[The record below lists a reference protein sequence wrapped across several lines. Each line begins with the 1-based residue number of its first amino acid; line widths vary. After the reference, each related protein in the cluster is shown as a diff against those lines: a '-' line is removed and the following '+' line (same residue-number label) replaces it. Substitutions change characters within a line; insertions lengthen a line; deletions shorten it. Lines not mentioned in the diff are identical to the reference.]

1 MIPMLK
7 LTYRIFVFLLILM
20 TTGLFYL
27 SYFGLTTNKFNNVI
41 EKKINKIFPN
51 KDIKI
56 QEVKILLNLFKLSVN
71 LRTKNTIIKVGNEDI
86 ELKKIVTNLDL
97 KSYINKSFVLK
108 NLYFDFKKNN
118 VKKII
123 GLLRAYDDNVELF
136 LLDKFLEDGNI
147 TSLSGKIYFKENGK
161 IDDDKLEILSEI
173 DGFSFKPLNKNK
185 IKNLSAQIRYSNKI
199 FDITKI
205 KFNYLNI
212 NLISDS
218 IILEDKNNNFF
229 IKGHLKNIN
238 DKIPKEILSKFLKIN
253 NFQNIY
259 LSSNNIFEFN
269 ISKKFEISNFKIKS
283 NINLKEAELIID
295 NKNIKKYLP
304 EIKKNIKL
312 SNHSLVIKH
321 ENKISFIDGSGK
333 FIINDKE
340 DKISYKLETNDKKI
354 KYNLK
359 INLLETFLKI
369 NLINFSKKKG
379 NQSLLIIDG
388 EKNKELNKINK
399 IYLKSDNDEILIN
412 NIEISKNNKISKFEK
427 IKIIFLDENKNQN
440 DLLIKKYK
448 KNRYKIY
455 GDYFNLSKIIDNMLF
470 SKDSEK
476 INIFDNKLRFFDLS
490 FKKSPVDDKNHI
502 LNLKGDFKTKNNQV
516 VNMTLSSYFPNGKN
530 VSLTVRSKN
539 NKKITTFNSEFAKP
553 FVKKYKFIKSFE
565 EGKLDF
571 YSVKENKTSNSQIK
585 IYDFRI
591 KELPALTKILT
602 LASLQGIA
610 DILSGDGVGF
620 DEFEMN
626 FVNEEKLMKIQEV
639 YAIGPALSI
648 LIDGYVENDE
658 LISLRGTLVPA
669 TTINKFIGSIPI
681 LGDILVGKK
690 TGEGVFGVSFKIKG
704 SPKELKTT
712 VNPIKTLTPRFIT
725 RTLEKIKK

>member
-1 MIPMLK
+1 MLK
-7 LTYRIFVFLLILM
+7 LTYRIFIILLILII
-20 TTGLFYL
+20 TGLFYL

-41 EKKINKIFPN
+41 EKKINKIFTN

-56 QEVKILLNLFKLSVN
+56 QEIKILLNLFQLSVN
-71 LRTKNTIIKVGNEDI
+71 LQTKNTIINVGNEDI

-97 KSYINKSFVLK
+97 KSYINKNFALK

-136 LLDKFLEDGNI
+136 LLNKFLEDGNI
-147 TSLSGKIYFKENGK
+147 ASLSGKIYFKENGK
-161 IDDDKLEILSEI
+161 IDNDKFEILSEI
-173 DGFSFKPLNKNK
+173 DSFSFKPLNKNK

-199 FDITKI
+199 FEITKI

-218 IILEDKNNNFF
+218 IFVEDKNNNFF

-253 NFQNIY
+253 NFKNID
-259 LSSNNIFEFN
+259 LSSDNIFEFN
-269 ISKKFEISNFKIKS
+269 ISKKLKISNFKIKS

-388 EKNKELNKINK
+388 EKNKELNKISK

-427 IKIIFLDENKNQN
+427 IKIKFLDENKNQN

-448 KNRYKIY
+448 KNSYKIY

-476 INIFDNKLRFFDLS
+476 INIFDNKLRFFNLS
-490 FKKSPVDDKNHI
+490 FKKNPVDDKNHI
-502 LNLKGDFKTKNNQV
+502 LNLKGDFKIKNNQV

-539 NKKITTFNSEFAKP
+539 NKKVTTFNSEFAEP

>member
-1 MIPMLK
+1 MLK
-7 LTYRIFVFLLILM
+7 LTYRIFIVLLILII
-20 TTGLFYL
+20 TGLFYL

-41 EKKINKIFPN
+41 EKKINKIFTN

-56 QEVKILLNLFKLSVN
+56 QEIKILLNLFQLSVN
-71 LRTKNTIIKVGNEDI
+71 LQTKNTIINVGNEDI

-97 KSYINKSFVLK
+97 KSYINKNFALK

-136 LLDKFLEDGNI
+136 LLNKFLEDGNI
-147 TSLSGKIYFKENGK
+147 ASLSGKIYFKENGK
-161 IDDDKLEILSEI
+161 IDNDKFEILSEI
-173 DGFSFKPLNKNK
+173 DSFSFKPLNKNK

-199 FDITKI
+199 FEITKI

-218 IILEDKNNNFF
+218 IFVEDKNNNFF

-253 NFQNIY
+253 NFKNID
-259 LSSNNIFEFN
+259 LSSDNIFEFN
-269 ISKKFEISNFKIKS
+269 ISKKLKISNFKIKS

-359 INLLETFLKI
+359 INFLETFLKI

-388 EKNKELNKINK
+388 EKNKELNKISK

-427 IKIIFLDENKNQN
+427 IKIKFLDENKNQN

-448 KNRYKIY
+448 KNSYKIY

-476 INIFDNKLRFFDLS
+476 INIFDNKLRFFNLS
-490 FKKSPVDDKNHI
+490 FKKNPVDDKNHI
-502 LNLKGDFKTKNNQV
+502 LNLKNDFKIKNNQV

-539 NKKITTFNSEFAKP
+539 NKKVTTFNSEFAEP

>member
-1 MIPMLK
+1 
-7 LTYRIFVFLLILM
+7 
-20 TTGLFYL
+20 
-27 SYFGLTTNKFNNVI
+27 
-41 EKKINKIFPN
+41 
-51 KDIKI
+51 
-56 QEVKILLNLFKLSVN
+56 
-71 LRTKNTIIKVGNEDI
+71 
-86 ELKKIVTNLDL
+86 
-97 KSYINKSFVLK
+97 
-108 NLYFDFKKNN
+108 
-118 VKKII
+118 
-123 GLLRAYDDNVELF
+123 
-136 LLDKFLEDGNI
+136 
-147 TSLSGKIYFKENGK
+147 
-161 IDDDKLEILSEI
+161 
-173 DGFSFKPLNKNK
+173 
-185 IKNLSAQIRYSNKI
+185 
-199 FDITKI
+199 
-205 KFNYLNI
+205 
-212 NLISDS
+212 
-218 IILEDKNNNFF
+218 
-229 IKGHLKNIN
+229 
-238 DKIPKEILSKFLKIN
+238 
-253 NFQNIY
+253 
-259 LSSNNIFEFN
+259 
-269 ISKKFEISNFKIKS
+269 
-283 NINLKEAELIID
+283 
-295 NKNIKKYLP
+295 
-304 EIKKNIKL
+304 
-312 SNHSLVIKH
+312 
-321 ENKISFIDGSGK
+321 
-333 FIINDKE
+333 
-340 DKISYKLETNDKKI
+340 
-354 KYNLK
+354 
-359 INLLETFLKI
+359 
-369 NLINFSKKKG
+369 
-379 NQSLLIIDG
+379 
-388 EKNKELNKINK
+388 
-399 IYLKSDNDEILIN
+399 
-412 NIEISKNNKISKFEK
+412 
-427 IKIIFLDENKNQN
+427 
-440 DLLIKKYK
+440 
-448 KNRYKIY
+448 
-455 GDYFNLSKIIDNMLF
+455 MLF

-476 INIFDNKLRFFDLS
+476 INIFDNKLRFFNLS
-490 FKKSPVDDKNHI
+490 FKKNPVDDKNHI
-502 LNLKGDFKTKNNQV
+502 LNLKGDFKIKNNQV

-539 NKKITTFNSEFAKP
+539 NKKVTTFNSEFAEP

>member
-1 MIPMLK
+1 MLK
-7 LTYRIFVFLLILM
+7 LTYRIFIVLLILII
-20 TTGLFYL
+20 TGLFYL

-41 EKKINKIFPN
+41 EKKINKIFTN

-56 QEVKILLNLFKLSVN
+56 QEIKILLNLFQLSVN
-71 LRTKNTIIKVGNEDI
+71 LQTKNTIINVGNEDI

-97 KSYINKSFVLK
+97 KSYINKNFEIK

-136 LLDKFLEDGNI
+136 LLNKFLEDGNI
-147 TSLSGKIYFKENGK
+147 ASLSGKIYFKENGK
-161 IDDDKLEILSEI
+161 IDNDKFEILSEI
-173 DGFSFKPLNKNK
+173 DSFSFKPLNKNK

-199 FDITKI
+199 FEITKI

-218 IILEDKNNNFF
+218 IFVEDKNNNFF

-253 NFQNIY
+253 NFKNID
-259 LSSNNIFEFN
+259 LSSDNIFEFN
-269 ISKKFEISNFKIKS
+269 ISKKLKISNFKIKS

-359 INLLETFLKI
+359 INFLETFLKI

-388 EKNKELNKINK
+388 EKNKKLNKISK

-427 IKIIFLDENKNQN
+427 IKIKFLDENKNQN

-448 KNRYKIY
+448 KNSYKIY

-476 INIFDNKLRFFDLS
+476 INIFDNKLRFFNLS
-490 FKKSPVDDKNHI
+490 FKKNPVDDKNHI
-502 LNLKGDFKTKNNQV
+502 LNLKGDFKIKNNQV

-539 NKKITTFNSEFAKP
+539 NKKVTTFNSEFAEP

-669 TTINKFIGSIPI
+669 TTINKAIGSIPL

-690 TGEGVFGVSFKIKG
+690 AGEGVFGVSFKIKG
-704 SPKELKTT
+704 YPKDLKTT

-725 RTLEKIKK
+725 RTLEKIKKSN